1 VRSDTSPDYLAILRI
16 LRKHEVDFIVVG
28 GVCAVLHGAP
38 LMTFDLDV
46 VHSREPENVARLVA
60 ALEELEATYRVP
72 GHRTRRPGRSH
83 LASAGHQLLLTRH
96 GPLDVLGVI
105 GQDRGYRELL
115 PHTVSIPLGQRITVR
130 ALDLPT
136 LIQVKA
142 ETAGEKDKAVLAV
155 LRRTLAE
162 TRGSRS

>member
-1 VRSDTSPDYLAILRI
+1 VDSDISPDYLAILRT

-46 VHSREPENVARLVA
+46 VHSREPENIERLLA
-60 ALEELEATYRVP
+60 ALEELEARYRVP
-72 GHRTRRPGRSH
+72 GHRARRPGRSH

-96 GPLDVLGVI
+96 GPLDVLGAI
-105 GQDRGYRELL
+105 GHEHSYQELL
-115 PHTVSIPLGQRITVR
+115 PHSMSIPLGKRLTVR
-130 ALDLPT
+130 VLDLPT
-136 LIQVKA
+136 LIEVKE
-142 ETAGEKDKAVLAV
+142 ETAGDKDKAVLAV

-162 TRGSRS
+162 TQRSER